1 MDGCIVR
8 HVGGRPGDRL
18 RSMKPQRAATVAH
31 LAEVRTWQGEAHVA
45 KPPSVIAHVRVDTL
59 VTGLRAGPPPYTH
72 DDLFIPWPVEQTSPR
87 VCASRCRVG
96 ALGDGRSVHRAPAA
110 LTVGRLQPSDLSQ
123 GWRRFRGAVRKA
135 RPQGSP

>member
-31 LAEVRTWQGEAHVA
+31 LTDVRTWQGEAHVA

-59 VTGLRAGPPPYTH
+59 VAGLRAGPPP
-72 DDLFIPWPVEQTSPR
+72 
-87 VCASRCRVG
+87 
-96 ALGDGRSVHRAPAA
+96 
-110 LTVGRLQPSDLSQ
+110 
-123 GWRRFRGAVRKA
+123 
-135 RPQGSP
+135 